1 MGALCLVTALL
12 VLAGCSRPEVKT
24 VDEIRRLY
32 QSGRF
37 VLAQQEARALLAEEP
52 DNPDARRLLGRSLA
66 ATGAYRSA
74 LAAYRVVLSD
84 DPTDHEILYEAAL
97 LERLVGNN
105 PLALRYLEDA
115 VSVRPEAAYLD
126 ALARGHM
133 ELGRYDEAADTWDR
147 AISARNVSP
156 DMKVAFMRMRARALL
171 ENGEVTE
178 AQKTLRQAL
187 MLKPEDE
194 DTSRQLDAI
203 SNN

>member
-1 MGALCLVTALL
+1 
-12 VLAGCSRPEVKT
+12 
-24 VDEIRRLY
+24 
-32 QSGRF
+32 
-37 VLAQQEARALLAEEP
+37 
-52 DNPDARRLLGRSLA
+52 
-66 ATGAYRSA
+66 
-74 LAAYRVVLSD
+74 
-84 DPTDHEILYEAAL
+84 
-97 LERLVGNN
+97 
-105 PLALRYLEDA
+105 
-115 VSVRPEAAYLD
+115 
-126 ALARGHM
+126 M